1 MVNKHFFGA
10 ITRWQRASLQ
20 CATDPVPPTVA
31 ECKVADLW
39 DDNNGWKWEIFADRI
54 PQTYRKIIASHN
66 LRGGREFEDQL
77 VWNDSS
83 SDGFSIASALNIIW
97 PTDAEIMDPL
107 WDIIWKSVAPQR
119 VRMFLWL
126 VVHDRVMTNV
136 NRMHR
141 NLTDPSCR
149 KCGMGE
155 ETTIHLLWDCEAAKR
170 IWEQLVPAKHHTT
183 FFTLQLLDWMT
194 LNLKQP
200 KANNHKWPTTFAT
213 TVWWLWQ
220 WRKIRCF
227 ETQTLNQGVHVILYW
242 SGVGK

>member
-97 PTDAEIMDPL
+97 PTDAEIMDPI

-126 VVHDRVMTNV
+126 VAHDRVMTNV

-149 KCGMGE
+149 KC
-155 ETTIHLLWDCEAAKR
+155 
-170 IWEQLVPAKHHTT
+170 
-183 FFTLQLLDWMT
+183 
-194 LNLKQP
+194 
-200 KANNHKWPTTFAT
+200 
-213 TVWWLWQ
+213 
-220 WRKIRCF
+220 
-227 ETQTLNQGVHVILYW
+227 
-242 SGVGK
+242 